1 VINKANRYTT
11 IVRHIEITVAILSI
25 QSISESKKKEP
36 NVTGI
41 QAKIIS
47 IGEINALNIDTF
59 TSAYLKT
66 NRKFTKAITKK
77 LDTVAIGA
85 P

>member
-1 VINKANRYTT
+1 MTEKEKYGILIAEVIF
-11 IVRHIEITVAILSI
+11 
-25 QSISESKKKEP
+25 ISGKKKEP
-36 NVTGI
+36 NVIGI

-47 IGEINALNIDTF
+47 IGEINALNIDAF

-66 NRKFTKAITKK
+66 NTKFTKAITKK